1 MIYKTNTD
9 YLPKTPLLT
18 QKTPENTTN
27 NNIKTNNAAIY
38 SVAATAICSNILIVN
53 FKEWLEIKSV
63 FLFEKYSKIGKLSS

>member
-27 NNIKTNNAAIY
+27 NNIKTNNTATY

-53 FKEWLEIKSV
+53 FKE
-63 FLFEKYSKIGKLSS
+63 G

>member
-1 MIYKTNTD
+1 LCTVVVREKAFIKSYEILIMIYKTNTD

-27 NNIKTNNAAIY
+27 NNIKTNNTATY

-53 FKEWLEIKSV
+53 FKE
-63 FLFEKYSKIGKLSS
+63 G